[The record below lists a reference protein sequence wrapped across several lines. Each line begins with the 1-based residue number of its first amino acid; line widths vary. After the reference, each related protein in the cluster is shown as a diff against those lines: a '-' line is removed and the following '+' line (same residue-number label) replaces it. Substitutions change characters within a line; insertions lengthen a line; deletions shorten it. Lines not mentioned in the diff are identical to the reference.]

1 MDRHQR
7 EGFPEPSRSR
17 LRLFPGLAH
26 SGRAYQVEAEATLWR
41 EDDLRRAL
49 AAYAVVRHVNARG
62 LVSVYGRD
70 DYVGRR

>member
-1 MDRHQR
+1 MPRPLPVPLRRAIWNRWQACVDARDRHQR

-26 SGRAYQVEAEATLWR
+26 SGRAYQVEDEATLGR

-49 AAYAVVRHVNARG
+49 AT
-62 LVSVYGRD
+62 
-70 DYVGRR
+70 